1 MADIARYAR
10 SPRKVVITQAI
21 ALPVVITLTELLGTV
36 MAASSQVLYGSIL
49 WNPLD
54 VVIRWDNRAAK
65 FFAGLFFAFANIGT
79 NVTGNSIPFA
89 NDLTGMF
96 PKYINIRRGQF
107 ICAFLGFAICP
118 WQIEAKAQRFL
129 AFLGGYTVFLGPLL
143 GGNHFASRSQSL
155 QFILTPFAAVLMSD
169 FWIVRKGRGY
179 NVYNLYKPGGIYWY
193 FAGINPRA
201 MVAFIV
207 GMTPLLPGL
216 AFNINPQIGGIS
228 QGILNFYTLAWFDGM
243 VFSA

>member
-1 MADIARYAR
+1 MADITRYAR
-10 SPRKVVITQAI
+10 NPRKVVIAQAI

-36 MAASSQVLYGSIL
+36 MAATSQVLYGTVL

-65 FFAGLFFAFANIGT
+65 FFTGLFFAFANIGT

-107 ICAFLGFAICP
+107 ICAILGFAICP

-143 GGNHFASRSQSL
+143 GGNRLSSR
-155 QFILTPFAAVLMSD
+155 
-169 FWIVRKGRGY
+169 
-179 NVYNLYKPGGIYWY
+179 VYSFNLI
-193 FAGINPRA
+193 
-201 MVAFIV
+201 
-207 GMTPLLPGL
+207 
-216 AFNINPQIGGIS
+216 
-228 QGILNFYTLAWFDGM
+228 
-243 VFSA
+243 

>member
-1 MADIARYAR
+1 MADITRYAR
-10 SPRKVVITQAI
+10 SPRDSWITQAI

-36 MAASSQVLYGSIL
+36 MAASSQVIYGSIL

-54 VVIRWDNRAAK
+54 VVTLWDNRAAK

-107 ICAFLGFAICP
+107 ICAILGFAICP

-143 GGNHFASRSQSL
+143 GGEHFLSS
-155 QFILTPFAAVLMSD
+155 P
-169 FWIVRKGRGY
+169 
-179 NVYNLYKPGGIYWY
+179 
-193 FAGINPRA
+193 
-201 MVAFIV
+201 
-207 GMTPLLPGL
+207 
-216 AFNINPQIGGIS
+216 
-228 QGILNFYTLAWFDGM
+228 NFFKN
-243 VFSA
+243 F